1 MARKSLKPKQAASAP
16 KSPTESVAFPIK
28 EDLHY
33 QQVTWAVERAG
44 WAVMAVIVV
53 AALAGLFGG
62 SATRDEA
69 RDASDRLQVSYQHY
83 QRHSDPTD
91 IKLTVDTRGQSL
103 FEITVA
109 ASLASSF
116 EIRTIV
122 PQPIESQAHEGGLL
136 LKFAATPDGGA
147 PAQITI
153 TGVPT
158 GAGRVAG
165 NIGLLGETS
174 GAPLDIFVYP

>member
-1 MARKSLKPKQAASAP
+1 MARKSLKPKQAASALKP
-16 KSPTESVAFPIK
+16 RAAPADCPIK
-28 EDLHY
+28 EDPHF
-33 QQVTWAVERAG
+33 QQITWAVERAG
-44 WAVMAVIVV
+44 WAVMAGIVL

-62 SATRDEA
+62 SATRDET
-69 RDASDRLQVSYQHY
+69 RDASGRLQVSYQHY
-83 QRHSDPTD
+83 QRHLDPTD
-91 IKLTVDTRGQSL
+91 MKLTVDTQGQSL
-103 FEITVA
+103 FEITIE

-136 LKFAATPDGGA
+136 LKFAATPDGDA

-158 GAGRVAG
+158 GAGPVAG
-165 NIGLLGETS
+165 NIALLGEAP